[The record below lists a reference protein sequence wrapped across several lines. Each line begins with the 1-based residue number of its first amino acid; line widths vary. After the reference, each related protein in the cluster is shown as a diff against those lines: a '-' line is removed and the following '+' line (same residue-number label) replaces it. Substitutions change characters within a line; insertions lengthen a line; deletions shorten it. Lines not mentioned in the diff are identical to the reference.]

1 MRAAILWMVAT
12 GLAVLTAIELA
23 RPGLVKRTTMAGTMT
38 EQNGQGAGPRFE
50 TPKLPWDGD
59 ADGEIIANLTI
70 GSLRDSILKWLTS
83 ERGVHAE
90 TLMVTI
96 GALAGFAAQNAAFR
110 SIGPSGTPIP
120 KNAIVMAEAGGEK
133 YYFGDRINGYLV
145 RQAGESKYPLWGYV
159 AAAALNAGMAQ
170 KDMPDEREMFGHV
183 ARSIGT
189 PNFGIP
195 RAPKEHPSH
204 LTPRKAL
211 EAFWPSAKEL
221 LSNADGVLL
230 KGLTS
235 LPLHGISVAEEHWP
249 LVTALVARQFILM
262 AKDTL
267 DPRISLSLVME
278 SAIAMSKVDPKAIP
292 QKRPSY
298 QRH

>member
-1 MRAAILWMVAT
+1 
-12 GLAVLTAIELA
+12 LAQSSLIKKTTTAGA
-23 RPGLVKRTTMAGTMT
+23 MT
-38 EQNGQGAGPRFE
+38 EQKGQGGGPQSE
-50 TPKLPWDGD
+50 APKFPWDGD
-59 ADGEIIANLTI
+59 EDGEIIANLTI

-83 ERGVHAE
+83 DRGVHAE

-110 SIGPSGTPIP
+110 SLEPSGTPVP
-120 KNAIVMAEAGGEK
+120 KGAVVMAEAGGEK

-145 RQAGESKYPLWGYV
+145 RQAGESKYPLWGYI
-159 AAAALNAGMAQ
+159 AAAALEAGMAQ
-170 KDMPDEREMFGHV
+170 KDLPDACDMFGHV
-183 ARSIGT
+183 ARTIET

-195 RAPKEHPSH
+195 RVPKEHPSH

-211 EAFWPSAKEL
+211 EAFWPSTKAL
-221 LSNADGVLL
+221 LSNADDLL
-230 KGLTS
+230 LGGLAG
-235 LPLHGISVAEEHWP
+235 LPLHGTSVAEEHWP

-292 QKRPSY
+292 QNAPLRPLTTS
-298 QRH
+298 